1 MAGAADAAGIAME
14 LDLALDAD
22 GPWTPEDPTSLAELQ
37 TWQTTLMDWIQR
49 IGDDPALP
57 CPAVVRQADELC
69 LGLRFTDDATITA
82 LNSTGRQRNQATDV
96 LSFAALE
103 DAPALPDV
111 SSVELGDIVI
121 SLDTA
126 RRQASEQQHSLNR
139 ELRWLVSHGL
149 LHLLG
154 WDHPDETSLAAML
167 QLQEQLLDGGGN
179 VQASELHPVDT
190 TVDGNAR

>member
-1 MAGAADAAGIAME
+1 ME
-14 LDLALDAD
+14 LDLALDAA
-22 GPWTPEDPTSLAELQ
+22 GPWSPEDPSPLADIQ
-37 TWQTTLMDWIQR
+37 TWQTTLLVWIQT
-49 IGDDPALP
+49 ICSNPSLP
-57 CPAVVRQADELC
+57 CPAVVRQAEELC

-82 LNSTGRQRNQATDV
+82 LNSTWRQRNQATDV

-126 RRQASEQQHSLNR
+126 RRQASEQQHSLAR

-154 WDHPDETSLAAML
+154 WDHPDEDSLAAML

-179 VQASELHPVDT
+179 VRISDPHSVDT
-190 TVDGNAR
+190 TVDGNAH

>member
-1 MAGAADAAGIAME
+1 ME

-22 GPWTPEDPTSLAELQ
+22 GPWAPEDPTSLAELQ
-37 TWQTTLMDWIQR
+37 TWQTTLMDWIQT
-49 IGDDPALP
+49 IGADPALP

-69 LGLRFTDDATITA
+69 LGLRFTDDATITE
-82 LNSTGRQRNQATDV
+82 LNSTWRQRNQATDV

-154 WDHPDETSLAAML
+154 WDHPDDTSLAAML

>member
-1 MAGAADAAGIAME
+1 ME

-22 GPWTPEDPTSLAELQ
+22 GPWGPEDPTSLEELQ
-37 TWQTTLMDWIQR
+37 TWQTILMDWIHT
-49 IGDDPALP
+49 ICTTPSLP
-57 CPAVVRQADELC
+57 CPAVVCQADEVS
-69 LGLRFTDDATITA
+69 LGLRFTDDSTITT
-82 LNSTGRQRNQATDV
+82 LNSTWRQRNQATDV

-126 RRQASEQQHSLNR
+126 RRQASEQGHNLAR

-154 WDHPDETSLAAML
+154 WDHPDEESLAAML

-179 VQASELHPVDT
+179 VRISDPHSVDT
-190 TVDGNAR
+190 TVDGNAH